1 MLKQFD
7 ICIIANKEFTK
18 IPHDV
23 VFSKDIPFAKKYVE
37 FSATFNFQMSQYI
50 LIKILCVG

>member
-23 VFSKDIPFAKKYVE
+23 VFSKDIPLAKKYVE